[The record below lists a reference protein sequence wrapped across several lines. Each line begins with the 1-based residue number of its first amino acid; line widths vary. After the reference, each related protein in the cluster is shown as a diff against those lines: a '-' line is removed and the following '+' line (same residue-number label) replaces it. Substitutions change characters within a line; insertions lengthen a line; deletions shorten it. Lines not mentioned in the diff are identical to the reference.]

1 MTLLSNTAVWI
12 STVMIPA
19 GPDASTGNVSTAY
32 VKDPDDP
39 CWAEH
44 AGVKG

>member
-39 CWAEH
+39 CWAED
-44 AGVKG
+44 AGVNG